1 MMDIITAPLHSTS
14 TLSIFESRKKEK
26 EGYIFIKNPPTTRTP
41 NREVWDEGGLLCT
54 CKEEKAVIQGTAASD
69 DAENGSEFNISS
81 YYFSLERFYC

>member
-41 NREVWDEGGLLCT
+41 NREVWDEGGL
-54 CKEEKAVIQGTAASD
+54 
-69 DAENGSEFNISS
+69 
-81 YYFSLERFYC
+81 